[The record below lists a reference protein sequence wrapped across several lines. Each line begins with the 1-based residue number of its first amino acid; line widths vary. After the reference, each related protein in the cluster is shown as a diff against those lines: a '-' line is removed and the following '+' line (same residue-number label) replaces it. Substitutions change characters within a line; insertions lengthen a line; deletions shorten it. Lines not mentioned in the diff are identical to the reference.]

1 MLNGL
6 DFSASAD
13 ADQVDGTYQIIKSGA
28 DGSFVTPS
36 ADAVDYLMSL
46 VDALGSEY
54 LGRASFMINR
64 ATYRAISKIVGADG
78 AYLLNSNLSAPAQP
92 MLLGSEV
99 VLNEDMVG
107 LPSSTVRTAPFIFG
121 DFFNA
126 YSIVDL
132 QDTTISR
139 DPYSVKGSVL
149 FYSCKRIGGMVMDAK
164 AAVIGSVFKA

>member
-92 MLLGSEV
+92 MLLGSAV
-99 VLNEDMVG
+99 VFNEDMVG
-107 LPSSTVRTAPFIFG
+107 RQVGRSASLYR
-121 DFFNA
+121 
-126 YSIVDL
+126 
-132 QDTTISR
+132 
-139 DPYSVKGSVL
+139 
-149 FYSCKRIGGMVMDAK
+149 
-164 AAVIGSVFKA
+164 